1 MHQNPC
7 DYPSYLSAINMS
19 ALSNLST
26 IDTVSTCFIL
36 VLQTY
41 QSLSMAFKVQ
51 SSLKLSRKGLVME
64 ELIDDDLE
72 TLLIIL
78 EELSESDE
86 IIVELLTVF

>member
-1 MHQNPC
+1 
-7 DYPSYLSAINMS
+7 MS

-41 QSLSMAFKVQ
+41 QSLSMTFKVH
-51 SSLKLSRKGLVME
+51 SSLKPFRKGLVME

>member
-1 MHQNPC
+1 
-7 DYPSYLSAINMS
+7 MS
-19 ALSNLST
+19 AFSNLNT
-26 IDTVSTCFIL
+26 IDTVSSCFIL

-41 QSLSMAFKVQ
+41 QSLSMAFKDLC
-51 SSLKLSRKGLVME
+51 SLKLCRQGLVME

-78 EELSESDE
+78 EDLYESDE

>member
-1 MHQNPC
+1 
-7 DYPSYLSAINMS
+7 
-19 ALSNLST
+19 
-26 IDTVSTCFIL
+26 
-36 VLQTY
+36 
-41 QSLSMAFKVQ
+41 MAFKVQ

-86 IIVELLTVF
+86 IIVELLTVFWRMKISSEEIYVYMDLNCYNKVY

>member
-1 MHQNPC
+1 
-7 DYPSYLSAINMS
+7 MS

-41 QSLSMAFKVQ
+41 QSLSMTFKVQ
-51 SSLKLSRKGLVME
+51 SSLKLVME